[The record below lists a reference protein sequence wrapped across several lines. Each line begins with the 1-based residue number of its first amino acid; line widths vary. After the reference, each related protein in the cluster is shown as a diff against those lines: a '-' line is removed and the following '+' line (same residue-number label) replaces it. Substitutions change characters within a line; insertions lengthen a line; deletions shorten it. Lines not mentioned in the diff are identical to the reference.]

1 MNIEKMSSEYKVSVI
16 IPVYNAEKT
25 IKKAIDSVLAQSMN
39 NIQIVVINDG
49 STDST
54 LNILQSY
61 ADLKNLKLINQKNAG
76 VSTARNNG
84 IKNADGEF
92 LFFLDSDDWL
102 DPYLLEMMIN
112 YAEKNNLD
120 LVACSHIEDG
130 RAHV

>member
-92 LFFLDSDDWL
+92 CFF
-102 DPYLLEMMIN
+102 
-112 YAEKNNLD
+112 
-120 LVACSHIEDG
+120 
-130 RAHV
+130 